1 MKLSGPKFFSSKP
14 EAIDLTEQHQPR
26 KKDHENNPILRQF
39 RITSRDALDAATIKS
54 FNAH

>member
-26 KKDHENNPILRQF
+26 KKDHENNAILRQF
-39 RITSRDALDAATIKS
+39 RITSQDALDAATLKS
-54 FNAH
+54 FNAR